1 MMLKRRDALRILG
14 LSAVLGSSALGLA
27 GCGRSSG
34 GANGPLRV
42 AMVNHVWTDAVRSKI
57 GEFED
62 LAGRRVLVS
71 TMTSDQLSNTYNVKL
86 NASAPDLD
94 VMMYRPLQEQL
105 LFARNGWLAELDDLL
120 AEDADYDWADVQDAA
135 KDRVTIDGRVF
146 GVPVVTE
153 RPTLYYRRDL
163 VDAPPTTLTEMLE
176 TARRLHDPGAG
187 LHGFTGR
194 GQRAGA
200 VSMFSS
206 YLYSFGGDFIVDGR
220 SGVGTP
226 EALAAYEY
234 YGRLLRETGPIGST
248 NMTLEQITPIF
259 AQGKAV
265 FAIDADAVYQNFID
279 PATSLVGDR
288 TGFAAFPAGPA
299 GSRPFNIP
307 SWGLTINVF
316 SERRDAA
323 WEFIRWASG
332 PEMTLRLQNEGV
344 PSARDSAW
352 ADQESLASFPP
363 DLAESMAAGIATG
376 VGADRP
382 DVVQVGRARDI
393 VGRPIVAS
401 ILGDDVAASAR
412 DASEE
417 FDDFLVRDARQRQ
430 L

>member
-1 MMLKRRDALRILG
+1 M
-14 LSAVLGSSALGLA
+14 
-27 GCGRSSG
+27 
-34 GANGPLRV
+34 
-42 AMVNHVWTDAVRSKI
+42 
-57 GEFED
+57 
-62 LAGRRVLVS
+62 
-71 TMTSDQLSNTYNVKL
+71 
-86 NASAPDLD
+86 
-94 VMMYRPLQEQL
+94 
-105 LFARNGWLAELDDLL
+105 
-120 AEDADYDWADVQDAA
+120 
-135 KDRVTIDGRVF
+135 TIDGRIF
-146 GVPVVTE
+146 GVPIITE

-163 VDAPPTTLTEMLE
+163 VDAPPTTLEEMYE
-176 TARRLHDPGAG
+176 TARRLHSPDTG

-206 YLYSFGGDFIVDGR
+206 YLYSHGADFIVDGR
-220 SGVGTP
+220 SGVGSP

-234 YGRLLRETGPIGST
+234 YGRLLREAGPIGAT

-279 PATSLVGDR
+279 PATSTVGDR

-299 GSRPFNIP
+299 GSRPFNIA
-307 SWGLTINVF
+307 SWGLTINAF
-316 SERRDAA
+316 SERRDIA

-344 PSARDSAW
+344 PSARTSAW
-352 ADQESLASFPP
+352 ADEASLTAFPP
-363 DLAESMAAGIATG
+363 DLAESMAAGIETG

-417 FDDFLVRDARQRQ
+417 FDEFLVRDARQRQ